1 MGKNS
6 VEVIVFNG
14 IKWFNEKH
22 IEEGLDHAN
31 LTFIT
36 RKDHLDHRENRYEL
50 GNEPKKATKQFLPT
64 CKFSNKIHNELQKT
78 GIMQI

>member
-22 IEEGLDHAN
+22 IEEGLDHTN
-31 LTFIT
+31 VTFLT
-36 RKDHLDHRENRYEL
+36 RKDHLNHRENRYEL
-50 GNEPKKATKQFLPT
+50 GNGPKK
-64 CKFSNKIHNELQKT
+64 NN
-78 GIMQI
+78 